1 MLNIKILGP
10 GCANCFVLEGLTI
23 AAVQFLFHEAPQAF
37 ENIEV
42 TMDHLTERVDF
53 RKYGVLYT
61 PGLVLN
67 EKLVCAGRLPSAVEI
82 KNWVAAAL
90 NTARQTAGELK

>member
-23 AAVQFLFHEAPQAF
+23 AAVQFSFHEAPEAF

-42 TMDHLTERVDF
+42 NMEHLTKRTDF

-67 EKLVCAGRLPSAVEI
+67 EKLVCAGRLPSAIEI
-82 KNWVAAAL
+82 KKWVVAAID
-90 NTARQTAGELK
+90 TARQAAGEVS